1 MGNFGHGGN
10 TPTSVILNQWDSAG
24 NTPAPVSGS
33 SPLPVSMSTSAV
45 TATSVTCSNV
55 ATGASAVAAVAAAT
69 RKKLLFNNAGS
80 VTIYLKNAAA
90 ADNTAFPLLA
100 GQAVE
105 FTAEEG
111 TAQLE
116 WRAYSASAGVL
127 GIVAVVIS

>member
-1 MGNFGHGGN
+1 MPNPHHSN
-10 TPTSVILNQWDSAG
+10 VVPHHWDSTG
-24 NTPAPVSGS
+24 NSLSPTGSS

-55 ATGASAVAAVAAAT
+55 ATWASAVVAAAAAT

-116 WRAYSASAGVL
+116 WRAYSSGAGVL
-127 GIVAVVIS
+127 IHCKRMIH

>member
-1 MGNFGHGGN
+1 MAATQRGSNPQAVILETWGSDGM
-10 TPTSVILNQWDSAG
+10 TPTQ
-24 NTPAPVSGS
+24 VSGS
-33 SPLPVSMSTSAV
+33 APLPVSMSTSAV

-55 ATGASAVAAVAAAT
+55 ATGASAPVAAAAAT

-80 VTIYLKNAAA
+80 VTIYLNNAAA
-90 ADNTAFPLLA
+90 ADANKFPLLA

-116 WRAYSASAGVL
+116 WRAYSSGAGVL
-127 GIVAVVIS
+127 GIIAVVIS